1 MLHHAGSY
9 NRPRAVRTHEQVV
22 RQLGVKTL
30 LVATALV
37 NTGPVQTGIWTAGR
51 PLDSPILRECNALIV
66 EIDLGAPLI
75 EVNSEQIGV
84 TVSAAE

>member
-1 MLHHAGSY
+1 MLHHARSHH
-9 NRPRAVRTHEQVV
+9 RPCAVRTHEQVV

-30 LVATALV
+30 LVATGLV
-37 NTGPVQTGIWTAGR
+37 NSGPVQTGIRTAGR

-75 EVNSEQIGV
+75 EVDSEQIGV
-84 TVSAAE
+84 TISAVE